1 MNKEKA
7 ELENKEQSKK
17 ISTIEILKSDIS
29 HKNKFIENGVIPRRA
44 LKNLS
49 NSKPN
54 NKNSGAAPPLG
65 CARSEERR

>member
-29 HKNKFIENGVIPRRA
+29 HKNKFIENGVIP
-44 LKNLS
+44 S
-49 NSKPN
+49 HPIFFIMF
-54 NKNSGAAPPLG
+54 
-65 CARSEERR
+65 